1 MSLAE
6 ALSALLGSG
15 AAMWGFALAA
25 AIVLVLT
32 PATVWLAPRIGGVDE
47 PSDRPRVHS
56 RPIPRIGGLAI
67 VAGIIVPAVLLIDLP
82 SAYTGILIGTLC
94 VAALGL
100 LDDIRGISPPL
111 KLAGIAA
118 VALIPVLGYDVTVD
132 RVTLPLLGDYEFGS
146 FAAPLTVL
154 WIVLIANLINLIDG
168 MDALAAGIVAIA
180 AGSFALLAASFD
192 RLDAAALAMVVC
204 GATLAFLFHNYHP
217 ARVFMGDS
225 GALAL
230 GFLLAGVAAEGVLKT
245 AATITLIAPLL
256 VLAVPI
262 LDTSFVVLKRLKY
275 RRAPWGADHN
285 HFYHRFMRIGYS
297 QKRTAAYLHAWA
309 AMLAGYA
316 ILIRFVPPRPDGIW
330 DPGNALVIA
339 AVGLCVAAASVWMVY
354 SLEILKARHFQALG
368 LGRVVEQGLGP
379 EEAKRITEEYEALE
393 PLPAGAEEDTL
404 EHALTARIPEPT
416 EEPAAGAPP
425 DRASD
430 GRGAPREPSS
440 RA

>member
-1 MSLAE
+1 MSLPE
-6 ALSALLGSG
+6 ALSALAGNG
-15 AAMWGFALAA
+15 AAIWGFVLAA
-25 AIVLVLT
+25 AIVVVLT
-32 PATVWLAPRIGGVDE
+32 PATAWLAPRIGGVDE

-67 VAGIIVPAVLLIDLP
+67 VAGVVVPAFLLIDLP
-82 SAYTGILIGTLC
+82 STYTGILVGTLC
-94 VAALGL
+94 VAAIGL

-111 KLAGIAA
+111 KLAGITA
-118 VALIPVLGYDVTVD
+118 VALIPVVGYDVTLD
-132 RVTLPLLGDYEFGS
+132 RVTLPLLGDHELGS

-204 GATLAFLFHNYHP
+204 GATLAFLIHNYHP

-330 DPGNALVIA
+330 DLGNALVVA

-354 SLEILKARHFQALG
+354 SLEILKARHLQALG
-368 LGRVVEQGLGP
+368 LGRIVEGRLGV
-379 EEAKRITEEYEALE
+379 EETRRITEEFEAVE
-393 PLPAGAEEDTL
+393 PAPAGGDEDTL
-404 EHALTARIPEPT
+404 EHALTARLPNFT
-416 EEPAAGAPP
+416 EEPASEAPP
-425 DRASD
+425 DRAASD
-430 GRGAPREPSS
+430 LEAPREPSS
-440 RA
+440 RG